1 VLGPVVEIVSVT
13 VCTPVVPVA
22 ICVGLKAQL
31 TVASGRPLQAK
42 VIGKVVVPVGVTVKV
57 VMVDWPAAAGAGAVG
72 VVTVK
77 AGLVTVTVAEM
88 VVDDEA

>member
-13 VCTPVVPVA
+13 VCGVETPLD
-22 ICVGLKAQL
+22 IVGLKEQL

-57 VMVDWPAAAGAGAVG
+57 EVVDCPESAGAGVVG
-72 VVTVK
+72 VDKAK